1 MKQNRHI
8 ERHQL
13 PYFLKVFNRFTDR
26 PMGYLGNI
34 SLDGMLLISQLPLLV
49 GAKFELRLKVPG
61 QDGQLHFI
69 DFDASCQWSRED
81 VTPGYYDSGFSI
93 SAPPHEFTELVE
105 SLRNYFSFHPMQ
117 QSV

>member
-61 QDGQLHFI
+61 KDGQLHFI
-69 DFDASCQWSRED
+69 DFDANCQWSRED
-81 VTPGYYDSGFSI
+81 VTPGYYDSGFAI
-93 SAPPHEFTELVE
+93 SAPPPEFTELVD
-105 SLRNYFSFHPMQ
+105 SLRSYFSFHPMQ